1 MNLTGC
7 TTEELLYLISRG
19 CLIIGMTDSQN
30 SVILRGYTDE
40 TVNYIEAGTGVTGT
54 VTYEQMDQMLSGSGG
69 ILEGYLE

>member
-1 MNLTGC
+1 
-7 TTEELLYLISRG
+7 
-19 CLIIGMTDSQN
+19 MTDSQN
-30 SVILRGYTDE
+30 SVILTGYTDE